1 MKSYDTG
8 PFLRSSPS
16 EDTLLPTRPPKALP
30 FDRVTTEGLL
40 ETRALHRNI
49 VGVVDFRNR
58 TSAGRSK
65 AGVPLYLF
73 HPVDPGYPPFIV
85 GSRVKPE
92 ENWFCTAEFVSWDA
106 GHEWPRGAI
115 QERLGPVGDGLT
127 ERKAVVL
134 AAGAGAPGVPEPAV
148 EAGHAVD
155 FAGYRD
161 EPWDAVFHVDPVGCE
176 DVDDVLAYRDEPDG
190 SRTWLIGIADV
201 AAWVPEGSPL
211 DAAALQRAQTLYD
224 DGAAIVPMLPHI
236 LSTRLASLRSDG
248 VRRPIVGLRVACPP
262 GAAAAV
268 VGELGLYQIAVGK
281 TYSYESV
288 VGTEDGRR
296 VAALSAALGVA
307 SDDSHAWIET
317 VMVAYNT
324 HVAAR
329 LKACGHG
336 LLRRLPASEAPPY
349 KELAATTGCADLA
362 HLGSQA
368 GEYCAASVDGDV
380 SHSGLGVAVY
390 CHASSPLRRYADL
403 VNQRVLHSL
412 LRGIPL
418 PAPVSPAHLNHR
430 AAVLRRAERDLW
442 FLDHILGGDWIS
454 ETEGILLEGGES
466 CRVYCP
472 AWKRVL
478 RAKAPESEGPV
489 GARGLVRLFVDR
501 ARPQMARRTVCSF
514 ASATAPATDAATDAA
529 ADPI

>member
-1 MKSYDTG
+1 MTLLLKSYDTG

-16 EDTLLPTRPPKALP
+16 GDTLLPTRPLKALP
-30 FDRVTTEGLL
+30 FDRVTPEGLL
-40 ETRALHRNI
+40 EVRALHRHI

-134 AAGAGAPGVPEPAV
+134 ATGAGALAPETAV
-148 EAGHAVD
+148 EVRQAVNL
-155 FAGYRD
+155 AAYKD
-161 EPWDAVFHVDPVGCE
+161 EPWDAVFHVDPAGCE
-176 DVDDVLAYRDEPDG
+176 DVDDVLAYRDEADG

-211 DAAALQRAQTLYD
+211 DAGALRRAQTLYD

-248 VRRPIVGLRVACPP
+248 VRRPVVGLRVVCPP
-262 GAAAAV
+262 RAAAAV
-268 VGELGLYQIAVGK
+268 VGELGLYQVAVGK
-281 TYSYESV
+281 TYSYDSV

-296 VAALSAALGVA
+296 VAELSAALGAA
-307 SDDSHAWIET
+307 SDDSHVWIET

-380 SHSGLGVAVY
+380 SHSGLGVVVY

-412 LRGIPL
+412 LQGTLL
-418 PAPVSPAHLNHR
+418 PAPVSPAYLNHR

-442 FLDHILGGDWIS
+442 FLDHILRGDWIS

-514 ASATAPATDAATDAA
+514 ASASASKTATD
-529 ADPI
+529 PI